1 VNALLFV
8 KIAPILIHAL
18 RVSMGITWLME
29 NAINLISVQLVTEMM
44 TILVV
49 CNAQLIVRIVILLV
63 VRSVWRAI
71 S

>member
-1 VNALLFV
+1 
-8 KIAPILIHAL
+8 
-18 RVSMGITWLME
+18 ME